1 MGIVKI
7 TQYTHRPNSTELG
20 LGNTHECYMLVAT
33 DIDMSGIFP
42 PGESV
47 SIYDA
52 LTRKEYVLKSSN
64 YREFR
69 INQMGDIYR
78 DYNVIPGDEIVISQ
92 IEKDNVCDLCFT
104 VKKYHRVV
112 LLVKKGLA
120 EIINIDRLKA
130 FEQGDKKYEVNVY
143 DKGKNDILNISFD
156 GAKAKRADSPNMTDF
171 YHVSIDGVDLP
182 NGTYYLT
189 LGVGSDKN
197 ILATLPKSDFNTI
210 EFDDSKIL
218 SMKESLKKMRKSDIP
233 LQQIFYGAPGT
244 GKSHA
249 INELTAGKDVIR
261 TTFHPDTDYSTFVGA
276 YKPTTKSFP
285 VITVIGTEAVPVKD
299 KNGKEMM
306 EDKIVYEYVSQAFLQ
321 AYVAAWRKYCDVQEG
336 EEPMDEFLVIEEINR
351 GNCAQI
357 FGDLFQLLD
366 RGDEGFSEYPIKADS
381 DMKKLLEKEFKGLE
395 IKNKDSINAL
405 FKGGKDIVAEVLAGD
420 ILLLPNNLYIWAT
433 MNTSDQSLFPIDSAF
448 KRRWD
453 WHYVPI
459 SDAGKKWMIEV
470 NGAQYDWWKFL
481 EAINDKVY
489 HATYSE
495 DKKMGYFFCK
505 ANDGVI
511 SADKF
516 VSKVIFYLWNDVF
529 KDSEFEGDTFKD
541 EDGEK
546 LSFDKF
552 YSVENNQVKVNE
564 KKIVKFLSNLNLE
577 PDSEAD
583 EDNSEEGFE
592 TEGDKKLPKTP
603 KVFTVE
609 FPDGTVI
616 NEKNRFET
624 YLKVL
629 SKIGI
634 EQVEKIAEEMKYQ
647 RRNTPLV
654 TKIQHEE
661 ILNDAVY
668 SYVQEGDYYI
678 VKGIDAITM
687 YNMVMLLDNRLDLQL
702 KVCYE

>member
-78 DYNVIPGDEIVISQ
+78 DYNIIPGDEIVISQ

-189 LGVGSDKN
+189 LGVGTDKN

-276 YKPTTKSFP
+276 YKPTTKSVP
-285 VITVIGTEAVPVKD
+285 VTTVIGTNAVPVIY
-299 KNGKEMM
+299 NGKEMM

-321 AYVAAWRKYCDVQEG
+321 AYVAAWKKYCDVQEG

-381 DMKKLLEKEFKGLE
+381 DMKKLLEKEFEGLE
-395 IKNKDSINAL
+395 IKNKEGINAL

-420 ILLLPNNLYIWAT
+420 VLLLPNNLYIWAT

-453 WHYVPI
+453 WNYVPI
-459 SDAGKKWMIEV
+459 SDAGKNWMIEV
-470 NGAQYDWWKFL
+470 NGAQYDWWNFL

-495 DKKMGYFFCK
+495 DKKLGYFFCK
-505 ANDGVI
+505 AKDGVI

-552 YSVENNQVKVNE
+552 YSVENNQVKVNGT
-564 KKIVKFLSNLNLE
+564 KIVKFLSNLNLE

-583 EDNSEEGFE
+583 EDNSEEGVE
-592 TEGDKKLPKTP
+592 TEGDKKLPKTS
-603 KVFTVE
+603 KVFSVE

-616 NEKNRFET
+616 NENNKFDT
-624 YLKVL
+624 YHKVL

-634 EQVEKIAEEMKYQ
+634 EQVEKIAEEMKYH
-647 RRNTPLV
+647 RRHTPLV
-654 TKIQHEE
+654 TKSKYEA
-661 ILNDAVY
+661 ILNDPTF
-668 SYVQEGDYYI
+668 SYVQEGDCFI
-678 VKGIDAITM
+678 IKGLNDITM

>member
-1 MGIVKI
+1 ME
-7 TQYTHRPNSTELG
+7 ELSD
-20 LGNTHECYMLVAT
+20 LG
-33 DIDMSGIFP
+33 
-42 PGESV
+42 
-47 SIYDA
+47 
-52 LTRKEYVLKSSN
+52 VLKASLSELIAHSNMDDCVLPDKFKVKFRSFGEYKIERYNMYTLQVSSKKSLL
-64 YREFR
+64 
-69 INQMGDIYR
+69 
-78 DYNVIPGDEIVISQ
+78 VIPNQWVYIAACCCQ
-92 IEKDNVCDLCFT
+92 YYIELVKYKKKLEDFGFTDDMYEACHPSKDNKGIPENQKTKEVCKEKAEHFLESYDGT
-104 VKKYHRVV
+104 DKE
-112 LLVKKGLA
+112 LLVKFLWDYEFWGGGKNIKRSNDFTDSPVLNIANTINASSSLIGAIVKGLA
-120 EIINIDRLKA
+120 NQNCLNLLLESTEWKS
-130 FEQGDKKYEVNVY
+130 FEGSSASTTSTKKN
-143 DKGKNDILNISFD
+143 
-156 GAKAKRADSPNMTDF
+156 P
-171 YHVSIDGVDLP
+171 
-182 NGTYYLT
+182 
-189 LGVGSDKN
+189 
-197 ILATLPKSDFNTI
+197 
-210 EFDDSKIL
+210 
-218 SMKESLKKMRKSDIP
+218 ESTIP

-276 YKPTTKSFP
+276 YKPTTKSVP
-285 VITVIGTEAVPVKD
+285 VTTVIGTNAVPVIY
-299 KNGKEMM
+299 NGKEMM

-336 EEPMDEFLVIEEINR
+336 EEPVDEFLVIEEINR

-381 DMKKLLEKEFKGLE
+381 DMKKLLEKEFEGLE
-395 IKNKDSINAL
+395 IKNKEGINAL
-405 FKGGKDIVAEVLAGD
+405 FNGGKDIVAEVLAGD
-420 ILLLPNNLYIWAT
+420 VLLLPNNLYIWAT

-453 WHYVPI
+453 WNYVPI
-459 SDAGKKWMIEV
+459 SNTGKNWMIEV
-470 NGAQYDWWKFL
+470 NGAQYDWWNFL

-495 DKKMGYFFCK
+495 DKKLGYFFCK
-505 ANDGVI
+505 AKDGVI

-516 VSKVIFYLWNDVF
+516 VSKVIVYLWNDVF

-552 YSVENNQVKVNE
+552 YSVESNPIKVDE
-564 KKIVKFLSNLNLE
+564 KKIVKFLSNLGLTPKTE
-577 PDSEAD
+577 TD
-583 EDNSEEGFE
+583 EDNSGEGVE
-592 TEGDKKLPKTP
+592 TESGKKLPKTP

-654 TKIQHEE
+654 TKSQHEE

-687 YNMVMLLDNRLDLQL
+687 YNMIMLLDNRLDLQL

>member
-1 MGIVKI
+1 ME
-7 TQYTHRPNSTELG
+7 ELLD
-20 LGNTHECYMLVAT
+20 LG
-33 DIDMSGIFP
+33 
-42 PGESV
+42 
-47 SIYDA
+47 
-52 LTRKEYVLKSSN
+52 VLKASLSELIAHSNMDDCVLPDKFKAKFRSFGDYKIEQYNLYTLQVSS
-64 YREFR
+64 RKSLL
-69 INQMGDIYR
+69 IIPNQWVYIAACCCQYYIELMKYKNKLEALGFTNDMYEACHPSKDNGDISEDQKTKEVCKEKAEHYLENYDGADKEFLVNFLWNYEYWGGGKNIKR
-78 DYNVIPGDEIVISQ
+78 SNDFTDSPVLNIANTINASSSLIGAIV
-92 IEKDNVCDLCFT
+92 
-104 VKKYHRVV
+104 
-112 LLVKKGLA
+112 KGLA
-120 EIINIDRLKA
+120 NQDCLNLLLESEEWKS
-130 FEQGDKKYEVNVY
+130 FEGSSASSHAPKKTSE
-143 DKGKNDILNISFD
+143 
-156 GAKAKRADSPNMTDF
+156 
-171 YHVSIDGVDLP
+171 
-182 NGTYYLT
+182 
-189 LGVGSDKN
+189 
-197 ILATLPKSDFNTI
+197 
-210 EFDDSKIL
+210 SKF
-218 SMKESLKKMRKSDIP
+218 P

-261 TTFHPDTDYSTFVGA
+261 TTFHPDTDYSAFVGA
-276 YKPTTKSFP
+276 YKPTTKPVP
-285 VITVIGTEAVPVKD
+285 VITVIGTEAVPVRD

-336 EEPMDEFLVIEEINR
+336 EEPVDEFLVIEEINR

-381 DMKKLLEKEFKGLE
+381 DMKKLLEKEFEGLE
-395 IKNKDSINAL
+395 IKNKEGINAL

-420 ILLLPNNLYIWAT
+420 VLLLPNNLYIWAT

-453 WHYVPI
+453 WNYVPI
-459 SDAGKKWMIEV
+459 SNAGKNWMIEV
-470 NGAQYDWWKFL
+470 NGAQYDWWNFL

-495 DKKMGYFFCK
+495 DKKLGYFFCK
-505 ANDGVI
+505 AKDGVI

-552 YSVENNQVKVNE
+552 YSVENNQVKVNGT
-564 KKIVKFLSNLNLE
+564 KIVKFLSNLNLE

-583 EDNSEEGFE
+583 EDNSEEGVE
-592 TEGDKKLPKTP
+592 TEGDKKLPKTS
-603 KVFTVE
+603 KVFSVE

-616 NEKNRFET
+616 NENNKFDT
-624 YLKVL
+624 YHKTL

-634 EQVEKIAEEMKYQ
+634 EQVEKIAAEMKYH
-647 RRNTPLV
+647 RRHTPLV
-654 TKIQHEE
+654 TKSKYEA
-661 ILNDAVY
+661 ILNDPTF
-668 SYVQEGDYYI
+668 SYVQEGDCFI
-678 VKGIDAITM
+678 IKGLNDITM

>member
-20 LGNTHECYMLVAT
+20 LGNTHECYMLVAA

-189 LGVGSDKN
+189 LGVGSGKN

-276 YKPTTKSFP
+276 YKPTTKSVP
-285 VITVIGTEAVPVKD
+285 VTTVIGTNAVPVKL
-299 KNGKEMM
+299 NGKEMM

-336 EEPMDEFLVIEEINR
+336 EEPADEFLVIEEINR

-395 IKNKDSINAL
+395 IKNKEGINAL
-405 FKGGKDIVAEVLAGD
+405 FKGDKDIVAQVLAGD

-481 EAINDKVY
+481 EAINNKVY

-495 DKKMGYFFCK
+495 DKKLGYFFCK

-552 YSVENNQVKVNE
+552 YSVENNQVKVNGT
-564 KKIVKFLSNLNLE
+564 KIVKFLSNLNLS

-592 TEGDKKLPKTP
+592 NEGDKKLPKTS
-603 KVFTVE
+603 KVFSVE

-616 NEKNRFET
+616 NENNKFDT
-624 YLKVL
+624 YHKTL

-634 EQVEKIAEEMKYQ
+634 EQVEKIAAEMKYH
-647 RRNTPLV
+647 RLHTPLV
-654 TKIQHEE
+654 TKSKYEA
-661 ILNDAVY
+661 ILNKPEY
-668 SYVQEGDYYI
+668 SYIQEGDCFI
-678 VKGIDAITM
+678 VKGINNITM
-687 YNMVMLLDNRLDLQL
+687 YRMVMLLDNRLDLQL

>member
-1 MGIVKI
+1 ME
-7 TQYTHRPNSTELG
+7 ELLD
-20 LGNTHECYMLVAT
+20 LG
-33 DIDMSGIFP
+33 
-42 PGESV
+42 
-47 SIYDA
+47 
-52 LTRKEYVLKSSN
+52 VLKASLSELIAHSNMDDCVLPDEFKAKFRSFGDYKIEQYNLYTLQVSS
-64 YREFR
+64 RKSLLV
-69 INQMGDIYR
+69 IPNQWVYIAACCCQYYIELMKYKNKLEALGFTNDMYEACHPSKDNGDISE
-78 DYNVIPGDEIVISQ
+78 DQKTKEICK
-92 IEKDNVCDLCFT
+92 EKAEHYLENYDGADKEFLVNFLWNYEYWGGGKNIKRSNDFT
-104 VKKYHRVV
+104 DSPV
-112 LLVKKGLA
+112 LNIANTINASSSLIGAIVKGLA
-120 EIINIDRLKA
+120 NQDCLNLLLESEEWKS
-130 FEQGDKKYEVNVY
+130 FEGSSASSNAPKKTSE
-143 DKGKNDILNISFD
+143 
-156 GAKAKRADSPNMTDF
+156 
-171 YHVSIDGVDLP
+171 
-182 NGTYYLT
+182 
-189 LGVGSDKN
+189 
-197 ILATLPKSDFNTI
+197 
-210 EFDDSKIL
+210 SKF
-218 SMKESLKKMRKSDIP
+218 P

-276 YKPTTKSFP
+276 YKPTTKP
-285 VITVIGTEAVPVKD
+285 VPVTTVIGTNAVPVMY
-299 KNGKEMM
+299 NGKGMM

-336 EEPMDEFLVIEEINR
+336 EEPVDEFLVIEEINR

-381 DMKKLLEKEFKGLE
+381 DMKKLLEKEFEGLE
-395 IKNKDSINAL
+395 IKNKEGINAL
-405 FKGGKDIVAEVLAGD
+405 FNGGKDIVAEVLAGD
-420 ILLLPNNLYIWAT
+420 VLLLPNNLYIWAT

-453 WHYVPI
+453 WNYVPI
-459 SDAGKKWMIEV
+459 SDAGKNWTIEV

-495 DKKMGYFFCK
+495 DKKLGYFFCK
-505 ANDGVI
+505 AKDGVI

-564 KKIVKFLSNLNLE
+564 TKIIKFLSNLNLE
-577 PDSEAD
+577 PDSETD

-592 TEGDKKLPKTP
+592 TEGDKKLPRTP

-616 NEKNRFET
+616 DEDNRFET
-624 YLKVL
+624 YRKAL

-634 EQVEKIAEEMKYQ
+634 EQVEKIAAEMKYH
-647 RRNTPLV
+647 RRHTPLV
-654 TKIQHEE
+654 TKSKYEA
-661 ILNDAVY
+661 ILNDPIF
-668 SYVQEGDYYI
+668 SYIQEGDCFI
-678 VKGIDAITM
+678 VKGLNAITM
-687 YNMVMLLDNRLDLQL
+687 YNMIMLLDNRLDLQL

>member
-1 MGIVKI
+1 MSEASPICRGKNLTLETVLAFVNAMPLTPMKKAEFHAVTESKLKGWTQTHSQIARQLALYFEKEGICYPRFSQRM
-7 TQYTHRPNSTELG
+7 TYTDIL
-20 LGNTHECYMLVAT
+20 CYMVNWAKHYFVPNIYTPSLKIEGYRITNIYAYLKNCVKNGVCSYNDACLQMFGVELNNT
-33 DIDMSGIFP
+33 DKVRVYINNFTDLIISDDLMF
-42 PGESV
+42 V
-47 SIYDA
+47 NDHLADTSIPEIYPNNIGLSAED
-52 LTRKEYVLKSSN
+52 YFN
-64 YREFR
+64 Y
-69 INQMGDIYR
+69 
-78 DYNVIPGDEIVISQ
+78 
-92 IEKDNVCDLCFT
+92 FT
-104 VKKYHRVV
+104 I
-112 LLVKKGLA
+112 GLHQ
-120 EIINIDRLKA
+120 K
-130 FEQGDKKYEVNVY
+130 
-143 DKGKNDILNISFD
+143 
-156 GAKAKRADSPNMTDF
+156 ADS
-171 YHVSIDGVDLP
+171 
-182 NGTYYLT
+182 
-189 LGVGSDKN
+189 
-197 ILATLPKSDFNTI
+197 
-210 EFDDSKIL
+210 
-218 SMKESLKKMRKSDIP
+218 

-276 YKPTTKSFP
+276 YKPTTKSVP
-285 VITVIGTEAVPVKD
+285 VTTVIGTNAVPVKL
-299 KNGKEMM
+299 NGKEMM

-321 AYVAAWRKYCDVQEG
+321 EYVAAWRKYCDVQEG
-336 EEPMDEFLVIEEINR
+336 EEPVDEFLVIEEINR

-366 RGDEGFSEYPIKADS
+366 RGDEEFSEYPIKADS
-381 DMKKLLEKEFKGLE
+381 DMKKLLEHEFKGLE
-395 IKNKDSINAL
+395 IKNKEGINAL

-420 ILLLPNNLYIWAT
+420 VLLLPNNLYIWAT

-592 TEGDKKLPKTP
+592 TEGDKKLPKTS
-603 KVFTVE
+603 KVFSVE

-616 NEKNRFET
+616 NENNKFDT
-624 YLKVL
+624 YHKTL

-634 EQVEKIAEEMKYQ
+634 EQVEKIAAEMKYH
-647 RRNTPLV
+647 RLHTPLV
-654 TKIQHEE
+654 TKSKYEA
-661 ILNDAVY
+661 ILNKPEY
-668 SYVQEGDYYI
+668 SYIQEGDCFI
-678 VKGIDAITM
+678 VKGINNITM
-687 YNMVMLLDNRLDLQL
+687 YRMVMLLDNRLDLQL

>member
-33 DIDMSGIFP
+33 DIDMSGIFS

-276 YKPTTKSFP
+276 YKPTTKSVP
-285 VITVIGTEAVPVKD
+285 VITVIGTEAVPVRD

-381 DMKKLLEKEFKGLE
+381 DMKKLLEKEFEGLE
-395 IKNKDSINAL
+395 IKNKEGINAL
-405 FKGGKDIVAEVLAGD
+405 FKSGKDVVAEVLAGD
-420 ILLLPNNLYIWAT
+420 VLLLPNNLYIWAT

-453 WHYVPI
+453 WNYVPI
-459 SDAGKKWMIEV
+459 SNAGKNWMIEV

-495 DKKMGYFFCK
+495 DKKLGYFFCK
-505 ANDGVI
+505 AKDGVI

-592 TEGDKKLPKTP
+592 TEGDKKLPKTS
-603 KVFTVE
+603 KVFSVE

-616 NEKNRFET
+616 NENNKFDT
-624 YLKVL
+624 YHKTL

-634 EQVEKIAEEMKYQ
+634 EQVEKIAAEMKYH
-647 RRNTPLV
+647 RLHTPLV
-654 TKIQHEE
+654 TKSKYEA
-661 ILNDAVY
+661 ILNKPEY
-668 SYVQEGDYYI
+668 SYIQEGDCFI
-678 VKGIDAITM
+678 VKGINNITM
-687 YNMVMLLDNRLDLQL
+687 YRMVMLLDNRLDLQL

>member
-276 YKPTTKSFP
+276 YKPTTKSVP
-285 VITVIGTEAVPVKD
+285 VITVIGTEAVPVRD

-336 EEPMDEFLVIEEINR
+336 EEPVDEFLVIEEINR

-453 WHYVPI
+453 WNYVPI
-459 SDAGKKWMIEV
+459 SDAGKNWMIEV
-470 NGAQYDWWKFL
+470 NGARYGWWKFL

-552 YSVENNQVKVNE
+552 YSVESNQVKVNE

-592 TEGDKKLPKTP
+592 TEGDKKLPKTS
-603 KVFTVE
+603 KVFSVE

-616 NEKNRFET
+616 NENNKFDT
-624 YLKVL
+624 YHKTL

-634 EQVEKIAEEMKYQ
+634 EQVEKIAAEMKYH
-647 RRNTPLV
+647 RLHTPLV
-654 TKIQHEE
+654 TKSKYEA
-661 ILNDAVY
+661 ILNKPEY
-668 SYVQEGDYYI
+668 SYIQEGDCFI
-678 VKGIDAITM
+678 VKGINNITM
-687 YNMVMLLDNRLDLQL
+687 YRMVMLLDNRLDLQL

>member
-47 SIYDA
+47 SIYDE

-112 LLVKKGLA
+112 MLVKKGLA

-143 DKGKNDILNISFD
+143 DKGRNDILKISFE
-156 GAKAKRADSPNMTDF
+156 GAWAKRADSPNMTDF
-171 YHVSIDGVDLP
+171 YHVNIDGVDLP

-189 LGVGSDKN
+189 LGVGVDKN
-197 ILATLPKSDFNTI
+197 ILAILPKSDFNTI

-218 SMKESLKKMRKSDIP
+218 SMKESLKKRSKSEP

-276 YKPTTKSFP
+276 YKPTTKSVP
-285 VITVIGTEAVPVKD
+285 VTTVIGTEAVPVKGKD
-299 KNGKEMM
+299 GKEMK
-306 EDKIVYEYVSQAFLQ
+306 EDKIVYEFVSQAFLQ
-321 AYVAAWRKYCDVQEG
+321 AYVEAWRKYSAAPEN
-336 EEPMDEFLVIEEINR
+336 EEPLDEYLVIEEINR

-381 DMKKLLEKEFKGLE
+381 DLKKLLEKEFSGLE
-395 IKNKDSINAL
+395 IKNKEKINAL
-405 FKGGKDIVAEVLAGD
+405 FKGGKDIVAQVLAGD
-420 ILLLPNNLYIWAT
+420 ELLLPSNFYIWAT

-470 NGAQYDWWKFL
+470 DGAQYDWWKFL

-495 DKKMGYFFCK
+495 DKKLGYFFCK

-529 KDSEFEGDTFKD
+529 KDTEFEGDTFKD
-541 EDGEK
+541 ENGEK

-552 YSVENNQVKVNE
+552 YDVENNQVKVNGT
-564 KKIVKFLSNLNLE
+564 KIVKFLSNLKLN
-577 PDSEAD
+577 PDSEDD

-592 TEGDKKLPKTP
+592 TEGDKKLPRTP

-616 NEKNRFET
+616 DENNRFET
-624 YLKVL
+624 YRKVL

-634 EQVEKIAEEMKYQ
+634 EKVEHIAAEMKYH
-647 RRNTPLV
+647 RRHTPLV
-654 TKIQHEE
+654 TKSKFDA
-661 ILNDAVY
+661 ILNGPTY
-668 SYVQEGDYYI
+668 SYIQEGDYYI
-678 VKGIDAITM
+678 VKGMNDITM
-687 YNMVMLLDNRLDLQL
+687 YNMIMLLDNRLGLQL

>member
-1 MGIVKI
+1 ME
-7 TQYTHRPNSTELG
+7 ELLD
-20 LGNTHECYMLVAT
+20 LG
-33 DIDMSGIFP
+33 
-42 PGESV
+42 
-47 SIYDA
+47 
-52 LTRKEYVLKSSN
+52 VLKASLSELIAHSNMDDCVLPDKFKVKFRSFGEYKIERYNMYTLQVSSKKSLL
-64 YREFR
+64 
-69 INQMGDIYR
+69 
-78 DYNVIPGDEIVISQ
+78 VIPNQWVYIAACCCQ
-92 IEKDNVCDLCFT
+92 YYIELVKYKKKLEDFGFTDDMYEACHPSKDNKGIPENQKTKEVCKEKAEHFLESYDGT
-104 VKKYHRVV
+104 DKE
-112 LLVKKGLA
+112 LLVKFLWDYEFWGGGKNIKRSNDFTDSPVLNIANTINASSSLIGAIVKGLA
-120 EIINIDRLKA
+120 NQNCLNLLLESTEWKS
-130 FEQGDKKYEVNVY
+130 FEGSSASTTSTKKN
-143 DKGKNDILNISFD
+143 
-156 GAKAKRADSPNMTDF
+156 P
-171 YHVSIDGVDLP
+171 
-182 NGTYYLT
+182 
-189 LGVGSDKN
+189 
-197 ILATLPKSDFNTI
+197 
-210 EFDDSKIL
+210 
-218 SMKESLKKMRKSDIP
+218 ESTIP

-276 YKPTTKSFP
+276 YKPTTKSVP
-285 VITVIGTEAVPVKD
+285 VTTVIGTNAVPVIY
-299 KNGKEMM
+299 NGKEMM

-336 EEPMDEFLVIEEINR
+336 EEPVDEFLVIEEINR

-381 DMKKLLEKEFKGLE
+381 DMKKLLEKEFEGLE
-395 IKNKDSINAL
+395 IKNKEGINAL
-405 FKGGKDIVAEVLAGD
+405 FNGGKDIVAEVLAGD
-420 ILLLPNNLYIWAT
+420 VLLLPNNLYIWAT

-453 WHYVPI
+453 WNYVPI
-459 SDAGKKWMIEV
+459 SNAGKNWMIEV
-470 NGAQYDWWKFL
+470 NGAQYDWWNFL

-495 DKKMGYFFCK
+495 DKKLGYFFCK
-505 ANDGVI
+505 AKDGVI

-552 YSVENNQVKVNE
+552 YSVESNPIKVDE
-564 KKIVKFLSNLNLE
+564 KKIVKFLSNLGLTPKTE
-577 PDSEAD
+577 TD
-583 EDNSEEGFE
+583 EDNSGEGVE
-592 TEGDKKLPKTP
+592 TESGKKLPKTP

-654 TKIQHEE
+654 TKSQHEE

-687 YNMVMLLDNRLDLQL
+687 YNMIMLLDNRLDLQL

>member
-130 FEQGDKKYEVNVY
+130 FEQGDKKYDVNVY

-276 YKPTTKSFP
+276 YKPTTKSVP
-285 VITVIGTEAVPVKD
+285 VTTVIGTNAVPVKL
-299 KNGKEMM
+299 NGKEMM

-321 AYVAAWRKYCDVQEG
+321 AYVAAWRKYSDAQEG
-336 EEPMDEFLVIEEINR
+336 EEPTDEFLVIEEINR

-381 DMKKLLEKEFKGLE
+381 DMKKLLEKEFEGLE
-395 IKNKDSINAL
+395 IKNKEGINAL
-405 FKGGKDIVAEVLAGD
+405 FKGDKDIVAQVLAGD

-453 WHYVPI
+453 WNYVPI
-459 SDAGKKWMIEV
+459 SDAGKNWMIEV

-495 DKKMGYFFCK
+495 DKKLGYFFCK
-505 ANDGVI
+505 AKDGVI

-552 YSVENNQVKVNE
+552 YSVENNQVKVNGT
-564 KKIVKFLSNLNLE
+564 KIVKFLSNLNLE

-654 TKIQHEE
+654 TKSKFDA
-661 ILNDAVY
+661 ILNDPTY
-668 SYVQEGDYYI
+668 NYIQEGDYYI
-678 VKGIDAITM
+678 IKGLDDVTM

>member
-1 MGIVKI
+1 ME
-7 TQYTHRPNSTELG
+7 ELLD
-20 LGNTHECYMLVAT
+20 LG
-33 DIDMSGIFP
+33 
-42 PGESV
+42 
-47 SIYDA
+47 
-52 LTRKEYVLKSSN
+52 VLKASLSELIAHSNMDDCVLPDKFKAKFRSFGDYKIEQYNLYTLQVSS
-64 YREFR
+64 RKSLL
-69 INQMGDIYR
+69 IIPNQWVYIAACCCQYYIELMKYKNKLEALGFTNDMYEACHPSKDNGDISEDQKTKEVCKEKAEHYLENYDGADKEFLVNFLWNYEYWGGGKNIKR
-78 DYNVIPGDEIVISQ
+78 SNDFTDSPVLNIANTINASSSLIGAIV
-92 IEKDNVCDLCFT
+92 
-104 VKKYHRVV
+104 
-112 LLVKKGLA
+112 KGLA
-120 EIINIDRLKA
+120 NQDSLNLLLESEEWKS
-130 FEQGDKKYEVNVY
+130 FEGSSASSHAPKKTSE
-143 DKGKNDILNISFD
+143 
-156 GAKAKRADSPNMTDF
+156 
-171 YHVSIDGVDLP
+171 
-182 NGTYYLT
+182 
-189 LGVGSDKN
+189 
-197 ILATLPKSDFNTI
+197 
-210 EFDDSKIL
+210 SKF
-218 SMKESLKKMRKSDIP
+218 P

-276 YKPTTKSFP
+276 YKPTTKSVP
-285 VITVIGTEAVPVKD
+285 VTTVIGTNAVPVIY
-299 KNGKEMM
+299 NGKKMM

-336 EEPMDEFLVIEEINR
+336 EEPVDEFLVIEEINR

-381 DMKKLLEKEFKGLE
+381 DMKKLLEKEFEGLE
-395 IKNKDSINAL
+395 IKNKEGINAL

-420 ILLLPNNLYIWAT
+420 VLLLPNNLYIWAT

-453 WHYVPI
+453 WNYVPI
-459 SDAGKKWMIEV
+459 SNAGKNWMIEV
-470 NGAQYDWWKFL
+470 NGAQYDWWNFL

-495 DKKMGYFFCK
+495 DKKLGYFFCK
-505 ANDGVI
+505 AKDGVI

-583 EDNSEEGFE
+583 EDNSEEGVE
-592 TEGDKKLPKTP
+592 TEGDKKLPKTS
-603 KVFTVE
+603 KVFSVE

-616 NEKNRFET
+616 NENNKFDT
-624 YLKVL
+624 YHKTL

-634 EQVEKIAEEMKYQ
+634 EQVEKIAAEMKYH
-647 RRNTPLV
+647 RRHTPLV
-654 TKIQHEE
+654 TKSKYEA
-661 ILNDAVY
+661 ILNDPTF
-668 SYVQEGDYYI
+668 SYVQEGDCFI
-678 VKGIDAITM
+678 IKGLNDITM

>member
-1 MGIVKI
+1 MGLVKI

-20 LGNTHECYMLVAT
+20 LGNTHECYMLVGT
-33 DIDMSGIFP
+33 DFDMSGIFP
-42 PGESV
+42 PGEGV

-52 LTRKEYVLKSSN
+52 LTRKRYILKSSN

-69 INQMGDIYR
+69 INQMGEIYR
-78 DYNVIPGDEIVISQ
+78 DYNVTPGDEIIISQ
-92 IEKDNVCDLCFT
+92 IEKDKVCDLCFT

-120 EIINIDRLKA
+120 EIINIDRLKD
-130 FEQGDKKYEVNVY
+130 FEQGDKKYGVNVY
-143 DKGKNDILNISFD
+143 DKGRNDILNISFE
-156 GAKAKRADSPNMTDF
+156 GARAKRADSPNMTDF
-171 YHVSIDGVDLP
+171 YHVNIDGVDLP

-189 LGVGSDKN
+189 LGVGADKN
-197 ILATLPKSDFNTI
+197 ILAILPKSDFNTI

-276 YKPTTKSFP
+276 YKPTTKSVP
-285 VITVIGTEAVPVKD
+285 VTTVIGTNAVPVKL
-299 KNGKEMM
+299 NGKEMM

-321 AYVAAWRKYCDVQEG
+321 AYVAAWRKYSDAQEG
-336 EEPMDEFLVIEEINR
+336 EEPTDEFLVIEEINR

-381 DMKKLLEKEFKGLE
+381 DMKKLLEKEFEGLE
-395 IKNKDSINAL
+395 IKNKEGINAL
-405 FKGGKDIVAEVLAGD
+405 FNGGKDIVAEVLAGD
-420 ILLLPNNLYIWAT
+420 VLLLPNNLYIWAT

-453 WHYVPI
+453 WNYVPI

-495 DKKMGYFFCK
+495 DKKLGYFFCK
-505 ANDGVI
+505 AKDGVI

-564 KKIVKFLSNLNLE
+564 KKIVKFLSNLKLD

-592 TEGDKKLPKTP
+592 TEGDKKLPRTP
-603 KVFTVE
+603 KVFVVT
-609 FPDGTVI
+609 FPDGTEI
-616 NEKNRFET
+616 NEDNKFET
-624 YLKVL
+624 YRKVL

-634 EQVEKIAEEMKYQ
+634 EQVEKIAAEMDYH
-647 RRNTPLV
+647 RRHTPLV
-654 TKIQHEE
+654 TKSKYEE
-661 ILNDAVY
+661 ILNDPTF
-668 SYVQEGDYYI
+668 SYIQEGDCFI
-678 VKGIDAITM
+678 VKGINVITM
-687 YNMVMLLDNRLDLQL
+687 YRMVMLLNSRLDLQL
-702 KVCYE
+702 KVQYE

>member
-276 YKPTTKSFP
+276 YKPTTKSVP
-285 VITVIGTEAVPVKD
+285 VITVIGTEAVPVRD

-381 DMKKLLEKEFKGLE
+381 DMKKLLEKEFEGLE
-395 IKNKDSINAL
+395 IKNKEGINAL
-405 FKGGKDIVAEVLAGD
+405 FKGDKDIVAQVLAGD

-505 ANDGVI
+505 ANDCVI
-511 SADKF
+511 SAEKF

-552 YSVENNQVKVNE
+552 YDVKNKPVKVNE

-592 TEGDKKLPKTP
+592 TEGDKKLPKTS
-603 KVFTVE
+603 KVFSVE

-616 NEKNRFET
+616 NENNKFDT
-624 YLKVL
+624 YHKTL

-634 EQVEKIAEEMKYQ
+634 EQVEKIAAEMKYH
-647 RRNTPLV
+647 RLHTPLV
-654 TKIQHEE
+654 TKSKYEA
-661 ILNDAVY
+661 ILNKPEY
-668 SYVQEGDYYI
+668 SYIQEGDCFI
-678 VKGIDAITM
+678 VKGINNITM
-687 YNMVMLLDNRLDLQL
+687 YRMVMLLDNRLDLQL

>member
-33 DIDMSGIFP
+33 GIDMSGIFP

-276 YKPTTKSFP
+276 YKPTTKSVP
-285 VITVIGTEAVPVKD
+285 VTTVIGTNAVPVIY
-299 KNGKEMM
+299 NGKKMM

-336 EEPMDEFLVIEEINR
+336 EEPVDEFLVIEEINR

-381 DMKKLLEKEFKGLE
+381 DMKKLLEKEFEGLE
-395 IKNKDSINAL
+395 IKNKEGINAL

-420 ILLLPNNLYIWAT
+420 VLLLPNNLYIWAT

-453 WHYVPI
+453 WNYVPI
-459 SDAGKKWMIEV
+459 SDAGKNWMIEV

-495 DKKMGYFFCK
+495 DKKLGYFFCK
-505 ANDGVI
+505 AKDGVI

-552 YSVENNQVKVNE
+552 YSVGNNQVKVNGT
-564 KKIVKFLSNLNLE
+564 KIVKFLSNLNLE

-592 TEGDKKLPKTP
+592 TEGDKKLPKTS
-603 KVFTVE
+603 KVFSVE

-616 NEKNRFET
+616 NENNKFDT
-624 YLKVL
+624 YHKTL

-634 EQVEKIAEEMKYQ
+634 EQVEKIAAEMKYH
-647 RRNTPLV
+647 RLHTPLV
-654 TKIQHEE
+654 TKSKYEA
-661 ILNDAVY
+661 ILNKPEY
-668 SYVQEGDYYI
+668 SYIQEGDCFI
-678 VKGIDAITM
+678 VKGINNITM
-687 YNMVMLLDNRLDLQL
+687 YRMVMLLDNRLDLQL

>member
-20 LGNTHECYMLVAT
+20 LGNTHECYMLVAA

-276 YKPTTKSFP
+276 YKPTTKSVP
-285 VITVIGTEAVPVKD
+285 VTTVIGTNAVPVKL
-299 KNGKEMM
+299 NGKEMM

-336 EEPMDEFLVIEEINR
+336 EEPVDEFLVIEEINR

-381 DMKKLLEKEFKGLE
+381 DMKKLLEKEFEGLE
-395 IKNKDSINAL
+395 IKNKEGINAL

-420 ILLLPNNLYIWAT
+420 VLLLPNNLYIWAT

-511 SADKF
+511 SAEKF

-552 YSVENNQVKVNE
+552 YDVKNKPVKVNE

-592 TEGDKKLPKTP
+592 TEGDKKLPKTS
-603 KVFTVE
+603 KVFSVE

-616 NEKNRFET
+616 NENNKFDT
-624 YLKVL
+624 YHKTL

-634 EQVEKIAEEMKYQ
+634 EQVEKIAAEMKYH
-647 RRNTPLV
+647 RLHTPLV
-654 TKIQHEE
+654 TKSKYEA
-661 ILNDAVY
+661 ILNKPEY
-668 SYVQEGDYYI
+668 SYIQEGDCFI
-678 VKGIDAITM
+678 VKGINNITM
-687 YNMVMLLDNRLDLQL
+687 YRMVMLLDNRLDLQL

>member
-20 LGNTHECYMLVAT
+20 LGNTHECYMLVAA

-276 YKPTTKSFP
+276 YKPTTKSVP
-285 VITVIGTEAVPVKD
+285 VTTVIGTNAVPVKL
-299 KNGKEMM
+299 NGKEMM

-395 IKNKDSINAL
+395 IKNKEDINAL
-405 FKGGKDIVAEVLAGD
+405 FKGDKDIVAQVLAGD
-420 ILLLPNNLYIWAT
+420 VLLLPNNLYIWAT

-459 SDAGKKWMIEV
+459 SDAGKNWMIEV

-495 DKKMGYFFCK
+495 DKKLGYFFCK

-511 SADKF
+511 SAEKF

-583 EDNSEEGFE
+583 EDNSEEEFE
-592 TEGDKKLPKTP
+592 TEGDKKLPRTP

-616 NEKNRFET
+616 DEDNRFDT
-624 YLKVL
+624 YHKTL

-634 EQVEKIAEEMKYQ
+634 EQVEKIAAEMKYH
-647 RRNTPLV
+647 RRHTPLV
-654 TKIQHEE
+654 TKSKYEA
-661 ILNDAVY
+661 ILNDPTF
-668 SYVQEGDYYI
+668 SYIQEGDCFI
-678 VKGIDAITM
+678 VKGLNAITM
-687 YNMVMLLDNRLDLQL
+687 YNMIMLLDNRLDLQL

>member
-20 LGNTHECYMLVAT
+20 LGNTHECYMLVAA

-276 YKPTTKSFP
+276 YKPTTKPVP
-285 VITVIGTEAVPVKD
+285 VITVIGTEAVPVRD

-321 AYVAAWRKYCDVQEG
+321 AYVAAWKKYCDVQEG

-395 IKNKDSINAL
+395 IKNKEGINAL
-405 FKGGKDIVAEVLAGD
+405 FKGDKDIIAEVLAGD
-420 ILLLPNNLYIWAT
+420 ALLLPNNLYIWAT

-453 WHYVPI
+453 WNYVPI

-495 DKKMGYFFCK
+495 DKKLGYFFCK
-505 ANDGVI
+505 AKDGVI

-552 YSVENNQVKVNE
+552 YSVENNQVKVNGT
-564 KKIVKFLSNLNLE
+564 KIVKFLSNLNLE

-592 TEGDKKLPKTP
+592 TEGDKKLPKTS
-603 KVFTVE
+603 KVFSVE

-616 NEKNRFET
+616 NENNKFDT
-624 YLKVL
+624 YHKTL

-634 EQVEKIAEEMKYQ
+634 EQVEKIAAEMKYH
-647 RRNTPLV
+647 RLHTPLV
-654 TKIQHEE
+654 TKSKYEV
-661 ILNDAVY
+661 ILNKPEY
-668 SYVQEGDYYI
+668 SYIQEGDCFI
-678 VKGIDAITM
+678 VKGINNITM
-687 YNMVMLLDNRLDLQL
+687 YRMVMLLDNRLDLQL

>member
-130 FEQGDKKYEVNVY
+130 FEQGDKKYDVNVY

-276 YKPTTKSFP
+276 YKPTTKSVP
-285 VITVIGTEAVPVKD
+285 VTTVIGTNAVPVKL
-299 KNGKEMM
+299 NGKEMM

-381 DMKKLLEKEFKGLE
+381 DMKKLLEKEFEGLE
-395 IKNKDSINAL
+395 IKNKEGINAL
-405 FKGGKDIVAEVLAGD
+405 FKGDKDIVAQVLAGD

-453 WHYVPI
+453 WNYVPI
-459 SDAGKKWMIEV
+459 SDAGKNWMIEV

-495 DKKMGYFFCK
+495 DKKLGYFFCK
-505 ANDGVI
+505 AKDGVI

-552 YSVENNQVKVNE
+552 YSVESNPIKVDE
-564 KKIVKFLSNLNLE
+564 KKIVKFLSNLGLTPKTE
-577 PDSEAD
+577 TD
-583 EDNSEEGFE
+583 EDNSEEGVE
-592 TEGDKKLPKTP
+592 TESGKKLPKTP

-647 RRNTPLV
+647 RRNTPLI
-654 TKIQHEE
+654 TKSQHEE

>member
-1 MGIVKI
+1 ME
-7 TQYTHRPNSTELG
+7 ELLD
-20 LGNTHECYMLVAT
+20 LG
-33 DIDMSGIFP
+33 
-42 PGESV
+42 
-47 SIYDA
+47 
-52 LTRKEYVLKSSN
+52 VLKASLSELIAHSNMDDCVLPDKFKAKFRSFGDYKIEQYNLYTLQVSS
-64 YREFR
+64 RKSLL
-69 INQMGDIYR
+69 IIPNQWVYIAACCCQYYIELMKYKNKLEALGFTNDMYEACHPSKDNGDISEDQKTKEVCKEKAEHYLENYDGADKEFLVNFLWNYEYWGGGKNIKR
-78 DYNVIPGDEIVISQ
+78 SNDFTDSPVLNIANTINASSSLIGAIV
-92 IEKDNVCDLCFT
+92 
-104 VKKYHRVV
+104 
-112 LLVKKGLA
+112 KGLA
-120 EIINIDRLKA
+120 NQDCLNLLLESEEWKS
-130 FEQGDKKYEVNVY
+130 FEGSSASSHAPKKTSE
-143 DKGKNDILNISFD
+143 
-156 GAKAKRADSPNMTDF
+156 
-171 YHVSIDGVDLP
+171 
-182 NGTYYLT
+182 
-189 LGVGSDKN
+189 
-197 ILATLPKSDFNTI
+197 
-210 EFDDSKIL
+210 SKF
-218 SMKESLKKMRKSDIP
+218 P

-276 YKPTTKSFP
+276 YKPTTKSVP
-285 VITVIGTEAVPVKD
+285 VTTVIGTNAVPVMY
-299 KNGKEMM
+299 NGKEMM

-336 EEPMDEFLVIEEINR
+336 EEPVDEFLVIEEINR

-381 DMKKLLEKEFKGLE
+381 DMKKLLEKEFEGLE
-395 IKNKDSINAL
+395 IKNKEGINAL

-420 ILLLPNNLYIWAT
+420 VLLLPNNLYIWAT

-453 WHYVPI
+453 WNYVPI
-459 SDAGKKWMIEV
+459 SNAGKNWMIEV
-470 NGAQYDWWKFL
+470 NGAQYDWWNFL

-495 DKKMGYFFCK
+495 DKKLGYFFCK
-505 ANDGVI
+505 AKDGVI

-552 YSVENNQVKVNE
+552 YSVENNQVKVNGT
-564 KKIVKFLSNLNLE
+564 KIVKFLSNLNLE

-583 EDNSEEGFE
+583 EDNSEEGVE
-592 TEGDKKLPKTP
+592 TEGDKKLPKTS
-603 KVFTVE
+603 KVFSVE

-616 NEKNRFET
+616 NENNKFDT
-624 YLKVL
+624 YHKTL

-634 EQVEKIAEEMKYQ
+634 EQVEKIAAEMKYH
-647 RRNTPLV
+647 RRHTPLV
-654 TKIQHEE
+654 TKSKYEA
-661 ILNDAVY
+661 ILNDPTF
-668 SYVQEGDYYI
+668 SYVQEGDCFI
-678 VKGIDAITM
+678 IKGLNDITM

-702 KVCYE
+702 KVQYE

>member
-20 LGNTHECYMLVAT
+20 LGNTHECYMLVAA

-218 SMKESLKKMRKSDIP
+218 SMKENLKKMRRSDIP

-276 YKPTTKSFP
+276 YKPTTKSVP
-285 VITVIGTEAVPVKD
+285 VTTVIGTNAVPVMY
-299 KNGKEMM
+299 NGKEMM

-381 DMKKLLEKEFKGLE
+381 DMKKLLEHEFKGLE
-395 IKNKDSINAL
+395 IKNKEGINAL

-420 ILLLPNNLYIWAT
+420 VLLLPNNLYIWAT

-511 SADKF
+511 SAEKF

-552 YSVENNQVKVNE
+552 YSVENNQVKVNGT
-564 KKIVKFLSNLNLE
+564 KIVKFLSNLNLE

-592 TEGDKKLPKTP
+592 TEGDKKLPKTS
-603 KVFTVE
+603 KVFSVE

-616 NEKNRFET
+616 NENNKFDT
-624 YLKVL
+624 YHKTL

-634 EQVEKIAEEMKYQ
+634 EQVEKIAAEMKYH
-647 RRNTPLV
+647 RLHTPLV
-654 TKIQHEE
+654 TKSKYEA
-661 ILNDAVY
+661 ILNKPEY
-668 SYVQEGDYYI
+668 SYIQEGDCFI
-678 VKGIDAITM
+678 VKGINNITM
-687 YNMVMLLDNRLDLQL
+687 YRMVMLLDNRLDLQL

>member
-130 FEQGDKKYEVNVY
+130 FEQGDKKYDVNVY
-143 DKGKNDILNISFD
+143 DKGKNDILYISFD

-276 YKPTTKSFP
+276 YKPTTKSVP
-285 VITVIGTEAVPVKD
+285 VTTVIGTNAVPVKL
-299 KNGKEMM
+299 NGKEMM

-321 AYVAAWRKYCDVQEG
+321 AYVAAWRKYSDAQEG
-336 EEPMDEFLVIEEINR
+336 EEPTDEFLVIEEINR

-381 DMKKLLEKEFKGLE
+381 DMKKLLEKEFEGLE
-395 IKNKDSINAL
+395 IKNKEGINAL
-405 FKGGKDIVAEVLAGD
+405 FNGGKDIVAEVLAGD
-420 ILLLPNNLYIWAT
+420 VLLLPNNLYIWAT

-453 WHYVPI
+453 WNYVPI

-495 DKKMGYFFCK
+495 DKKLGYFFCK
-505 ANDGVI
+505 AKDGVI

-552 YSVENNQVKVNE
+552 YSVENNQVKVNGT
-564 KKIVKFLSNLNLE
+564 KIVKFLSNLNLE

-583 EDNSEEGFE
+583 EDNSEEGVE
-592 TEGDKKLPKTP
+592 TEGDKKLPKTS
-603 KVFTVE
+603 KVFSVE

-616 NEKNRFET
+616 NENNKFDT
-624 YLKVL
+624 YHKTL

-634 EQVEKIAEEMKYQ
+634 EQVEKIAAEMKYH
-647 RRNTPLV
+647 RRHTPLV
-654 TKIQHEE
+654 TKSKYEA
-661 ILNDAVY
+661 ILNDPTF
-668 SYVQEGDYYI
+668 SYVQEGDCFI
-678 VKGIDAITM
+678 IKGLNDITM